1 MLEYLPKADSAHWIR
16 IMGYDLGNNGKRDG
30 GETERNSPHVWSKAT
45 SLPNLFS
52 DAPRRFMK
60 RETISVDRTLERTE
74 KAVLEVKI
82 AALQEMN
89 DLLSKQLNTIRQER
103 DDLRHDRD
111 KWREMAQLSRQPV
124 QPPRPSRRT
133 TLWRLAG

>member
-1 MLEYLPKADSAHWIR
+1 MDSEFGNDGQGDKCSLDCTTYSTPR
-16 IMGYDLGNNGKRDG
+16 IWG
-30 GETERNSPHVWSKAT
+30 KAT
-45 SLPNLFS
+45 SVPNIFS

-82 AALQEMN
+82 AALQELN
-89 DLLSKQLNTIRQER
+89 ELLTNELNALRQQLE
-103 DDLRHDRD
+103 DLRNDRD
-111 KWREMAQLSRQPV
+111 KWREAHLAKPPV
-124 QPPRPSRRT
+124 QVGIVPRRT

>member
-1 MLEYLPKADSAHWIR
+1 MDSDFGTHEKGDKCSLECTTYSTPR
-16 IMGYDLGNNGKRDG
+16 IWG
-30 GETERNSPHVWSKAT
+30 KAT
-45 SLPNLFS
+45 SVPNIFS

-82 AALQEMN
+82 AALQAMN
-89 DLLSKQLNTIRQER
+89 ELLTNELNAIRQELE
-103 DDLRHDRD
+103 DLRSDRD
-111 KWREMAQLSRQPV
+111 KWREAHLAKPPV
-124 QPPRPSRRT
+124 QEGIVPRRT

>member
-1 MLEYLPKADSAHWIR
+1 MDSDFGTHEKGDKCSLECTTYS
-16 IMGYDLGNNGKRDG
+16 
-30 GETERNSPHVWSKAT
+30 TPHVWSKAT

>member
-1 MLEYLPKADSAHWIR
+1 
-16 IMGYDLGNNGKRDG
+16 MGYDFGNDGQRDC
-30 GETERNSPHVWSKAT
+30 GETERPICNTPHVWSKAT